1 MEKSWSNAAY
11 ATDQNGNAGAGD
23 HQNNTD
29 KTETA
34 AYDTLASPDAITFTE
49 GRTADSFNFSPPTF
63 SEDDLKNPDSLY
75 SDLQPHLMIN
85 GNTREQP
92 ATISLG

>member
-1 MEKSWSNAAY
+1 MENSWSNAAY

-23 HQNNTD
+23 PQNNTD

-34 AYDTLASPDAITFTE
+34 TYDTVASPDAITFTQE
-49 GRTADSFNFSPPTF
+49 RTADSFNFSPPTF
-63 SEDDLKNPDSLY
+63 SEDDFDAPNSLY
-75 SDLQPHLMIN
+75 SDLQPHLMTN
-85 GNTREQP
+85 GNTTGQP